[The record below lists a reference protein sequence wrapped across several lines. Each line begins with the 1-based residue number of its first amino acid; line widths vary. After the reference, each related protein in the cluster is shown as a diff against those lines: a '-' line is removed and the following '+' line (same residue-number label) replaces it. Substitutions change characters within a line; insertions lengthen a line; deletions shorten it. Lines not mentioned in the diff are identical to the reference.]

1 MLIHTLRRAKE
12 LVKNGTEIFGSPT
25 LMYFLKNDI
34 KQADFKKDSSILD
47 RFADLDDYDILGAI
61 KVWQNHSDKVLS
73 TLSRRLVNRDL
84 FKIEIS
90 KEQFSDDRIKL
101 EKELV
106 QKQFNLEEDEIDF
119 FVYTDILSNNA
130 YNQNKQNINMLM
142 KNGEIV
148 DLSKASDNLNIS
160 ALASPVEKYFLCYP
174 IN

>member
-1 MLIHTLRRAKE
+1 M
-12 LVKNGTEIFGSPT
+12 S
-25 LMYFLKNDI
+25 FLKNDV
-34 KQADFKKDSSILD
+34 KQANFKQDSTILD

-61 KVWQNHSDKVLS
+61 KVWQTHSDKVLS
-73 TLSRRLVNRDL
+73 TLSKCLVNRDL

-90 KEQFSDDRIKL
+90 KEKFSEERIKL

-106 QKQFNLEEDEIDF
+106 RQQFNLQEDEIDF

-142 KNGEIV
+142 KNGEII